1 VQRLDRSRAV
11 LTGLALSA
19 IAIALAPL
27 AMPEGYSWVSQTTSE
42 SAAQATP
49 GAWVARLGFALFGLA
64 VLALL
69 PGSVARWGRAGAV
82 LHGAFGVC
90 MVAAAVF
97 SHQAWQEGVA
107 WSQTEDLLHSIAATA
122 MGFAFAAG
130 VVAVAVVGRRIRVL
144 DVVAVAASV
153 LVPLG
158 MTALP
163 EVDGVLQRLMFAV
176 AYAWYAAEAVRA
188 GRVRMS
194 TRRPRSS
201 GDRATVS

>member
-1 VQRLDRSRAV
+1 VQPPSRSRAA
-11 LTGLALSA
+11 LAGLALSA
-19 IAIALAPL
+19 LALAAAPL

-49 GAWVARLGFALFGLA
+49 GAWVARLGFVLFGLA

-69 PGSVARWGRAGAV
+69 PGSAARWGRVGAV
-82 LHGAFGVC
+82 LHAAFGAF

-97 SHQAWQEGVA
+97 SNRAWQEGVA
-107 WSQTEDLLHSIAATA
+107 WSRTEDMLHSIAASA
-122 MGFAFAAG
+122 MGIAFAAG
-130 VVAVAVVGRRIRVL
+130 VVAVAVVARRIRVL

-153 LVPLG
+153 LLPLG

-163 EVDGVLQRLMFAV
+163 AVDGVLQRSMFAV
-176 AYAWYAAEAVRA
+176 AYAWYATEAARA